1 MIGQNSNINQREL
14 GYRAVIP
21 FYILW
26 DTDLN
31 GNDLRFYGQIEQ
43 MESNPSPNAN
53 ASFSYQWIANA
64 LGINRRNA
72 INIANKLKKKGYI
85 TRTKINKKDYLW
97 NTVKKRVLVSSS
109 DTALVSHN
117 DTELVSSSD
126 TQNTNKLKSSNL
138 NKESNTFSITKENE
152 FEKVIQKAQ
161 ECLEKTKENV
171 PSSSSEIVPYEYQDT
186 NLPVQKKSTT
196 LQQLQEVNSLNLP
209 SEFLE
214 QLILVRKANKASTN
228 KKAMQAVY
236 QELIKLKDAG
246 LDLNECLNM
255 YANCG
260 WKGFVA
266 DWFINSMAK
275 KPSTHLDHNSTEWG
289 KQFETNP
296 FYQNLD
302 WVK

>member
-1 MIGQNSNINQREL
+1 MIGQKSNINQREL

-85 TRTKINKKDYLW
+85 TRTKINQKDYLW
-97 NTVKKRVLVSSS
+97 NTIKKGVLVSSS
-109 DTALVSHN
+109 DTTLVSHN
-117 DTELVSSSD
+117 DTTLVSSSD

-138 NKESNTFSITKENE
+138 NKESNTFSITKESE
-152 FEKVIQKAQ
+152 IEEVIQKAQ
-161 ECLEKTKENV
+161 ECLEKTKENL
-171 PSSSSEIVPYEYQDT
+171 PSKASEIVPYKYQET
-186 NLPVQKKSTT
+186 NLPAKVNLKPLTV
-196 LQQLQEVNSLNLP
+196 LQEINSLGLP
-209 SEFLE
+209 DEYLDE
-214 QLILVRKANKASTN
+214 LIKIRKVNGGKVTP
-228 KKAMQAVY
+228 KAMKAVY
-236 QELIKLKDAG
+236 QELIKLKKAG
-246 LDLNECLNM
+246 LDLNECLSM

-266 DWFINSMAK
+266 DWFINAIKGK
-275 KPSTHLDHNSTEWG
+275 KNPYDFYTSDDISWG
-289 KQFETNP
+289 EEMKNNP
-296 FYQNLD
+296 FYHGLLD
-302 WVK
+302 

>member
-1 MIGQNSNINQREL
+1 MNGQNSNTHQREL

-85 TRTKINKKDYLW
+85 TRTKINQKEYLW
-97 NTVKKRVLVSSS
+97 NTVKKGVLVSSS
-109 DTALVSHN
+109 DTPLVSHN
-117 DTELVSSSD
+117 DTPLVSSSD
-126 TQNTNKLKSSNL
+126 TQNTSKLKSSNL
-138 NKESNTFSITKENE
+138 NKESITFSNTKET
-152 FEKVIQKAQ
+152 EKPLVPVKAESKSLTTKKSESKKPLAVLQ
-161 ECLEKTKENV
+161 KENV
-171 PSSSSEIVPYEYQDT
+171 
-186 NLPVQKKSTT
+186 
-196 LQQLQEVNSLNLP
+196 LNL
-209 SEFLE
+209 SDEFLT
-214 QLILVRKANKASTN
+214 QLIQIRKQNKAMVTDGAL
-228 KKAMQAVY
+228 KAVY
-236 QELIKLKDAG
+236 QELIKLKNAG
-246 LDLNECLNM
+246 LDLNECLSM

-266 DWFINSMAK
+266 DWFINAIKGK
-275 KPSTHLDHNSTEWG
+275 KNPYDFYTSDDISWG
-289 KQFETNP
+289 EEMKNNP
-296 FYQNLD
+296 FYHGLLD
-302 WVK
+302 